1 LSSIRNPAAAI
12 GVLVCWNGA
21 VAKIEHR
28 HGHTLPQR
36 PSRSRPKKA
45 CNLNRLAKGRGR
57 GLTP

>member
-28 HGHTLPQR
+28 HRLTIPQR
-36 PSRSRPKKA
+36 HSRSRPKKA
-45 CNLNRLAKGRGR
+45 RNLNRLSAGRGR